1 MSKRSG
7 LKDNIYPPTFNGL
20 ETEFA
25 YFEKKM
31 ESYLAG
37 LELIYLV
44 KEKGKE
50 IPKDDDDLT
59 NTKDGQ
65 TKAELTELV
74 KLRDDNRRAAGIV
87 LNSIE
92 TKSPEGV
99 SAFNVVAHYHDG
111 ETGYQGGH
119 FHNEWHALKD
129 WYKEV
134 EEADLAVL
142 KKDYYAL
149 TMGETES
156 PTHFIQKAEKHRQR
170 LEKHGYK
177 ISDIDFLKDVL
188 NMFPTGF
195 GMTGPYAALQQA
207 GLRELRDSGKYT
219 LRRLRVDAE
228 NIYKKLNLIRKKI
241 KGEQGLFARG
251 GKMPKGRCYKCGKM
265 GHYANK
271 CPETTSHKGGGSA
284 HKYRQSD
291 NESKGKKKF
300 SGKCFHCGK
309 VGHRKSDCWKLK
321 GKPGERANVVRER
334 GEEVA
339 LMVLENEWC
348 CVIKEEE
355 RKDENNEYAIEPIDG
370 PMDED
375 SIPDDF
381 FDTFETSF
389 DTEEV
394 EDMEYGLHA
403 IDAAE
408 DGWQ

>member
-20 ETEFA
+20 EAEFA

-59 NTKDGQ
+59 KTKDGQ
-65 TKAELTELV
+65 TKAELAELV

-142 KKDYYAL
+142 K
-149 TMGETES
+149 
-156 PTHFIQKAEKHRQR
+156 R
-170 LEKHGYK
+170 
-177 ISDIDFLKDVL
+177 IS
-188 NMFPTGF
+188 
-195 GMTGPYAALQQA
+195 
-207 GLRELRDSGKYT
+207 
-219 LRRLRVDAE
+219 
-228 NIYKKLNLIRKKI
+228 
-241 KGEQGLFARG
+241 
-251 GKMPKGRCYKCGKM
+251 
-265 GHYANK
+265 
-271 CPETTSHKGGGSA
+271 
-284 HKYRQSD
+284 
-291 NESKGKKKF
+291 
-300 SGKCFHCGK
+300 
-309 VGHRKSDCWKLK
+309 
-321 GKPGERANVVRER
+321 
-334 GEEVA
+334 
-339 LMVLENEWC
+339 
-348 CVIKEEE
+348 
-355 RKDENNEYAIEPIDG
+355 
-370 PMDED
+370 
-375 SIPDDF
+375 
-381 FDTFETSF
+381 
-389 DTEEV
+389 
-394 EDMEYGLHA
+394 
-403 IDAAE
+403 
-408 DGWQ
+408 